1 MSNQMLLATG
11 ALFILTLLILL
22 FYQSST
28 EQSSVSVE
36 NEAILAGTG
45 IAQALIAE
53 IQKRSFDERTVTH
66 ATYFT
71 DSISVSG
78 ALGPDAGEVFIT
90 QFDDID
96 DFNNY
101 SVTDVSTRLGDYK
114 LSVDVDYVGN
124 LAPDTKTFNR
134 TFNKKVTV
142 SISSTY
148 LPDTLKFY
156 HIIGY

>member
-1 MSNQMLLATG
+1 MSNQMLLAIG

-22 FYQSST
+22 FYQTSI
-28 EQSSVSVE
+28 EQTSVSVE

-45 IAQALIAE
+45 IAQSLIAE
-53 IQKRSFDERTVTH
+53 IQKRSFDEYTVTKT
-66 ATYFT
+66 TYLT
-71 DSISVSG
+71 DSLSVSG
-78 ALGPDAGEVFIT
+78 ALGPDSGEVFIT

-101 SVTDVSTRLGDYK
+101 SVTDVSTRLGNYH
-114 LSVDVDYVGN
+114 LSVEVDYVVSLTPN
-124 LAPDTKTFNR
+124 TTTINR
-134 TFNKKVTV
+134 TFNKRVTV
-142 SISSTY
+142 SIISTY